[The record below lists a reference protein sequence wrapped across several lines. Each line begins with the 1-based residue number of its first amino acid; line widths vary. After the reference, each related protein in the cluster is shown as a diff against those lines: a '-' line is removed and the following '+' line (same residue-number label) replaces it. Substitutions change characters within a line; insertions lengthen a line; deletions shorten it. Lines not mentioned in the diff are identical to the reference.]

1 MNERNKHELGSE
13 VAGWLAN
20 DLVAAFEKN
29 GIKLRFANPRFHLP
43 EWLFYMLSKHTERMS
58 KWNHAIRQYRTHGPP
73 AIVWKVGKDGKSER
87 NFDLDKYIE
96 EWEHHFLQM
105 ERDALTVHE
114 QRQYY
119 LKMFG
124 LPEPVLSRLMDK
136 LHDEGLSNWE
146 GDPFK
151 ANKEAIFRP
160 HSQILPSL

>member
-1 MNERNKHELGSE
+1 
-13 VAGWLAN
+13 
-20 DLVAAFEKN
+20 
-29 GIKLRFANPRFHLP
+29 
-43 EWLFYMLSKHTERMS
+43 MS
-58 KWNHAIRQYRTHGPP
+58 KWNHAIR
-73 AIVWKVGKDGKSER
+73 R

-96 EWEHHFLQM
+96 DSRWEHHFLQM

-136 LHDEGLSNWE
+136 LHDEGLNDWE

-151 ANKEAIFRP
+151 ANKEYIEAQVHDCDVNMTMRA
-160 HSQILPSL
+160 SKSASWRSGQSGGQNGGKAKDG